1 MANSDRSGTAQRP
14 SRYEAILEAHYA
26 KTWTPIGF
34 MQEISLSKA
43 RAEAVSVQ
51 VVGDIAHCI
60 RDTTGKCGNC
70 HWRQRACSL
79 DGETQAQT
87 ALKKIKRKT
96 LTQEQLQNAH
106 DEMLSLIGLQGE
118 LDERGGQLEAS
129 MGAITERVIGM
140 QEQKLR
146 TNMAIRAQN
155 FVEVAERGVAQDV
168 DLANCLQAL
177 RDLKQEHSV
186 YSVLMVGARQQLEAL
201 GNSFI

>member
-1 MANSDRSGTAQRP
+1 
-14 SRYEAILEAHYA
+14 
-26 KTWTPIGF
+26 
-34 MQEISLSKA
+34 
-43 RAEAVSVQ
+43 
-51 VVGDIAHCI
+51 
-60 RDTTGKCGNC
+60 
-70 HWRQRACSL
+70 
-79 DGETQAQT
+79 
-87 ALKKIKRKT
+87 
-96 LTQEQLQNAH
+96 
-106 DEMLSLIGLQGE
+106 
-118 LDERGGQLEAS
+118 

-146 TNMAIRAQN
+146 TNMAIRVQN